1 MMIKIPAYVTNA
13 IGELPIDWSLEK
25 IEELAYFQ
33 EGPGLRQWQYRD
45 SGIPFLNIRCI
56 KTNGTIDFTSVQ
68 YLDENE
74 VQKKYSH
81 FLLNEND
88 TVISSSGTLG
98 KIAVIKKSH
107 LPLLLNTS
115 IIRFVSLDENKLDNK
130 FMRFL
135 LESKLFSKQYRFL
148 SQGSAQANF
157 GPTHLKQ
164 MYFPNA
170 PILEQQKIATIL
182 STVDEAIEKAE
193 QIIEQTHYVKNGV
206 LKKLMSRGIGH
217 TKFKDSEVGRIPLNW
232 EVKNLDELSIK
243 ILGGGTP
250 SRKKSE
256 YYNGEIPWVTVKDLG
271 EKLEIDQ
278 SLEYITELG
287 LQNSA
292 AKIIPKN
299 NLLISTRMAVGKILK
314 NRVDVSINQDMK
326 GIIVDKS
333 KITVDFFLYAYIN
346 KKSNIERM
354 GTGTTV
360 KGVRLETLKKIN
372 FAIPPLQEQ
381 EQVTN
386 VVNELESKIGNEKR
400 NLKSLI
406 LLKQGLMQQLLTGKV
421 RVPMSENEEVPQ

>member
-170 PILEQQKIATIL
+170 PILEQQKIASIL
-182 STVDEAIEKAE
+182 SSVDEALEKTVN
-193 QIIEQTHYVKNGV
+193 IIDCIKKVKQGLMQQLIWNG
-206 LKKLMSRGIGH
+206 LNKKE
-217 TKFKDSEVGRIPLNW
+217 FKDTEIGRIPHDW
-232 EVKNLDELSIK
+232 GIVELRD
-243 ILGGGTP
+243 LGKVITGGTP
-250 SRKKSE
+250 TTSELDSWKGILPFITPVDISEDKYLVQAERTVNKSVINKNRLFPE
-256 YYNGEIPWVTVKDLG
+256 NSILYTCIGSTIGK
-271 EKLEIDQ
+271 IA
-278 SLEYITELG
+278 ITQEECTAN
-287 LQNSA
+287 QQINV
-292 AKIIPKN
+292 IIPHSN
-299 NLLISTRMAVGKILK
+299 VDSDYLYYALLQRTGYIKTLSAQTAVPI
-314 NRVDVSINQDMK
+314 
-326 GIIVDKS
+326 
-333 KITVDFFLYAYIN
+333 IN
-346 KKSNIERM
+346 KSLFEKIKIPFPSLNEQKEIAAALNSIDEKISIE
-354 GTGTTV
+354 
-360 KGVRLETLKKIN
+360 KNKI
-372 FAIPPLQEQ
+372 
-381 EQVTN
+381 
-386 VVNELESKIGNEKR
+386 K
-400 NLKSLI
+400 NLVDIKH
-406 LLKQGLMQQLLTGKV
+406 GLMQQLLTGKV
-421 RVPMSENEEVPQ
+421 RVPLNEHEGVPQ